1 MVREPHEPEKNPVFL
16 AEKAGADVVVLAG
29 SVGALPGAQ
38 DYLSLFDTNI
48 GILLSAQMN
57 R

>member
-1 MVREPHEPEKNPVFL
+1 
-16 AEKAGADVVVLAG
+16 VLAG
-29 SVGALPGAQ
+29 SVGALPSAR

-48 GILLSAQMN
+48 DALLAAHE